1 MPNEVMEKLKGYP
14 TYKESGL
21 ENTGTIPEDW
31 SMMKLKYL
39 THQIID
45 GTHYTPEY
53 QDNGIPF
60 LRVTDI
66 HTKEIDLSKVKY
78 ITLEL
83 HQELTRRCKPEKGN
97 LLLSKNGTIGVTRVI
112 DWDFDFSIFVSL
124 CLIKF
129 KADIF
134 SPQFFSYLFQSQVI
148 DQQLRESSKTTTVT
162 NLHLDKISELFVVK
176 PSLPEQ
182 HAIANFLDRK
192 TQHIDDLI
200 RVKERKIE
208 LLQEYRASLIHQA
221 VTKGLDPNAEMKSSA
236 MAWIGKNP
244 CHWQTIKI
252 KYLTENLDG
261 KRIPLSGEVRSGQ
274 KRTYPYYGANG
285 VIDYVEDYIFEGD
298 YILIGEDGAPFFD
311 KKKDVSFLASGKFW
325 VNNHCHVL
333 RNIGTNETRFVV
345 YCLNAADYT
354 EYITGSTRD
363 KLTQADLDRIEIP
376 MPSCLEQNQIA
387 NFLDHKT
394 KQIDELR
401 STEEQ
406 SIKLLKEYRQSLI
419 SAVVTGKIDVRN
431 EV

>member
-1 MPNEVMEKLKGYP
+1 MPNEELKEMKRYP

-21 ENTGTIPEDW
+21 DNTGRIPENW

-66 HTKEIDLSKVKY
+66 HTKNIDLSKVKY
-78 ITLEL
+78 ITPRL
-83 HQELTRRCKPEKGN
+83 HQELTQRCKPEKGD

-129 KADIF
+129 KTEIY

-148 DQQLRESSKTTTVT
+148 EQQLRENSKTTTVT
-162 NLHLDKISELFVVK
+162 NLHLDKISGLLVVK
-176 PSLPEQ
+176 PALPEQ
-182 HAIANFLDRK
+182 HAITNFLDQK
-192 TQHIDDLI
+192 TAQIDKLI
-200 RVKERKIE
+200 RAKERKIE
-208 LLQEYRASLIHQA
+208 LLGEYRTSLITQA
-221 VTKGLDPNAEMKSSA
+221 VTKGLDPNVEMKPSK
-236 MAWIGKNP
+236 MAWIGKIP
-244 CHWQTIKI
+244 CHWQTTKI

-261 KRIPLSGEVRSGQ
+261 KRIPLSSEVRSGQ

-298 YILIGEDGAPFFD
+298 YILIGEDGAPFFA
-311 KKKDVSFLASGKFW
+311 KKKDVSFLANGKCW

-333 RNIGTNETRFVV
+333 RNIGASEARFVV
-345 YCLNAADYT
+345 YCLNAVDYT
-354 EYITGSTRD
+354 HYITGSTRD
-363 KLTQADLDRIEIP
+363 KLTQADLNRIEIA
-376 MPSCLEQNQIA
+376 MPSLPEQRRP
-387 NFLDHKT
+387 H
-394 KQIDELR
+394 
-401 STEEQ
+401 
-406 SIKLLKEYRQSLI
+406 
-419 SAVVTGKIDVRN
+419 RN
-431 EV
+431 P

>member
-176 PSLPEQ
+176 PSLPDQ